1 VRLHLAVL
9 LALGCAWGLT
19 MPLMRVAV
27 STGHGPLGIVFWQQL
42 LTLAVCL
49 GLLAALRLPWGLTR
63 DRLGLFAVVAVFG
76 TLLPGWI
83 AFRTA
88 AELPAGIRAILIAIV
103 PMFTLPIALALGTER
118 PDLRRTLGVLAGGLA
133 VLLLLAPGALPAARA
148 GMVLLA
154 LGGPLAYAIEAN
166 WIAARGAEGLHPF
179 QILAGASA
187 LGALASGP
195 LALLTGETASLAPPW
210 GPPELAILASGVLNA
225 FAYAGYVWLI
235 AAAGAVFA
243 SQIAYLVTAAGMGW
257 SMLLLGERYAP
268 GIWLAAALMLGGIA
282 LVRPRGDPAK
292 DP

>member
-19 MPLMRVAV
+19 MPLMRIAV
-27 STGHGPLGIVFWQQL
+27 STSHGPLGIVFWQQL
-42 LTLAVCL
+42 LTLTVCL

-148 GMVLLA
+148 GMVVLA

-179 QILAGASA
+179 QILAGASV
-187 LGALASGP
+187 LGALVSGP

-282 LVRPRGDPAK
+282 LVRPRGDSAK

>member
-1 VRLHLAVL
+1 MRLHLAVL

-103 PMFTLPIALALGTER
+103 PMFTLPIALVLGTER

-133 VLLLLAPGALPAARA
+133 VLLLLAPCALPAARA

-282 LVRPRGDPAK
+282 LVRPRGDPTK

>member
-1 VRLHLAVL
+1 MLHLAVL

-19 MPLMRVAV
+19 MPLMRIAV
-27 STGHGPLGIVFWQQL
+27 STGHGPLGIVFWQQI

-118 PDLRRTLGVLAGGLA
+118 PDLRRALGVLAGGLA

-195 LALLTGETASLAPPW
+195 LALLTGETASLSPPW

-292 DP
+292 GP

>member
-1 VRLHLAVL
+1 MRLHLAVL

-19 MPLMRVAV
+19 MPLMRIAV
-27 STGHGPLGIVFWQQL
+27 STGHGPLGIVFWQQI
-42 LTLAVCL
+42 LTLGVCL
-49 GLLAALRLPWGLTR
+49 GLLAGLRLPWGFTR
-63 DRLGLFAVVAVFG
+63 DRLALFAVVAVFG

-118 PDLRRTLGVLAGGLA
+118 PDLRRTLGVLAGGAA
-133 VLLLLAPGALPAARA
+133 VLLLLAPGALPVASA

-166 WIAARGAEGLHPF
+166 WIAARGSDGLHPF
-179 QILAGASA
+179 QILAGASF
-187 LGALASGP
+187 LGALVSGP
-195 LALLTGETASLAPPW
+195 LALLTGETASLGLPW

-243 SQIAYLVTAAGMGW
+243 SQIAYLVTASGMGW

-282 LVRPRGDPAK
+282 LVRPRAAP
-292 DP
+292 

>member
-1 VRLHLAVL
+1 MRLHLAVL

-27 STGHGPLGIVFWQQL
+27 STGHGPLGIVFWQQI

-103 PMFTLPIALALGTER
+103 PMFTLPIALVLGTER

-148 GMVLLA
+148 GMVLLV